1 MRVDVIFD
9 EREAYEISYQGRTIA
24 PGPGPLPSP
33 PVFFLGSVAACA
45 GVYAVKYLKSR
56 SLPFAGIRVI
66 GEANHVEDPRRLA
79 DLRLRVIL
87 PVPIEE
93 RHMGLLHRSVDLCLL
108 KNSLTHPPS
117 VIAEVCGSEDVPAP
131 PALTSAS

>member
-1 MRVDVIFD
+1 MRVDVTFD
-9 EREAYEISYQGRTIA
+9 EREAYEISYEGRTIA

-45 GVYAVKYLKSR
+45 GVYAVAYLKSR
-56 SLPFAGIRVI
+56 SLPFSGIRII
-66 GEANHVEDPRRLA
+66 GEAVRVENPRRLA

-87 PVPIEE
+87 PVPVEE
-93 RHMGLLHRSVDLCLL
+93 RHMGPLQRAVDLCLL

-117 VIAEVCGSEDVPAP
+117 VIAEVCSTGEVPATP
-131 PALTSAS
+131 TLTSAS